1 MGENLKIDQAVPT
14 LTFEPFADQKAE
26 TPKIQPTEP
35 PKPPKPVYEEEALL
49 NEQEKKQVEA
59 FAAKIDLTDSTLV
72 LQYGAGAQK
81 KIADFSDKTLEN
93 VRSKDLGET
102 GKMLTDLVGE
112 LKQTGEPEEE
122 KGFFASLFKK
132 STGKIEAMK
141 ARYEK
146 AEGKVDEIVDILT
159 KHQVQL
165 IQDAAM
171 LDQMYQL
178 NQTYFKELSMYILA
192 GKKKIDMAKDT
203 ELEALRQKAVLSATQ
218 EDAQA
223 VSDYASMIERFEKKI
238 HDLELTRMVA
248 LQMAPQIRM
257 VQSNDTVMAEKI
269 QSTIVNTIP
278 LWKNQMVIAMGEN
291 HSSQAASAQKEVTD
305 MTNQLLLSNAQ
316 KLKQTTVDI
325 RRESERGIVDIETLK
340 QTNGI
345 LIDTMNEIIK
355 IQNEGRQQ
363 RKQAQE
369 QLAQMEQQM
378 REKLL
383 EVSK

>member
-1 MGENLKIDQAVPT
+1 MEEELKLDQAVPT
-14 LTFEPFADQKAE
+14 LTFEPFTE
-26 TPKIQPTEP
+26 TKKEAPAPQQEM
-35 PKPPKPVYEEEALL
+35 PKPEQIYEEEALL
-49 NEQEKKQVEA
+49 SEQEKKQVEA
-59 FAAKIDLTDSTLV
+59 FAEKIDLNNSTLV

-102 GKMLTDLVGE
+102 GTMLASLVSE

-122 KGFFASLFKK
+122 KGFLASFFKK
-132 STGKIEAMK
+132 STGKLEALK

-192 GKKKIDMAKDT
+192 GKKKVDKARQT
-203 ELEALRQKAVLSATQ
+203 ELETLRQKAIASGTQ

-223 VSDYASMIERFEKKI
+223 VSDYSSMIERFEKKV

-291 HSSQAASAQKEVTD
+291 HSAQAAKAQKEVTD

-325 RRESERGIVDIETLK
+325 RRESERGIVDIETLR

-345 LIDTMNEIIK
+345 LIDTMNEILK
-355 IQNEGRQQ
+355 IQQEGREQ
-363 RKQAQE
+363 RRQAQA

-378 REKLL
+378 KEKLL
-383 EVSK
+383 EISK

>member
-1 MGENLKIDQAVPT
+1 MTEKVVY
-14 LTFEPFADQKAE
+14 AE
-26 TPKIQPTEP
+26 HTE
-35 PKPPKPVYEEEALL
+35 
-49 NEQEKKQVEA
+49 
-59 FAAKIDLTDSTLV
+59 T
-72 LQYGAGAQK
+72 
-81 KIADFSDKTLEN
+81 
-93 VRSKDLGET
+93 
-102 GKMLTDLVGE
+102 
-112 LKQTGEPEEE
+112 
-122 KGFFASLFKK
+122 
-132 STGKIEAMK
+132 
-141 ARYEK
+141 
-146 AEGKVDEIVDILT
+146 
-159 KHQVQL
+159 
-165 IQDAAM
+165 AM

-192 GKKKIDMAKDT
+192 GKKKVDKARQT
-203 ELEALRQKAVLSATQ
+203 ELETLRQKAIASGTQ

-223 VSDYASMIERFEKKI
+223 VSDYSSMIERFEKKV

-291 HSSQAASAQKEVTD
+291 HSAQAAKAQKEVTD

-325 RRESERGIVDIETLK
+325 RRESERGIVDIETLR

-345 LIDTMNEIIK
+345 LIDTMNEILK
-355 IQNEGRQQ
+355 IQQEGREQ
-363 RKQAQE
+363 RRQAQA

-378 REKLL
+378 KEKLL
-383 EVSK
+383 EISK

>member
-1 MGENLKIDQAVPT
+1 MEEELKLDQAVPT
-14 LTFEPFADQKAE
+14 LTFEPFTE
-26 TPKIQPTEP
+26 TKKEA
-35 PKPPKPVYEEEALL
+35 PKPEPIYEEEALL
-49 NEQEKKQVEA
+49 SEQEKKQVEA
-59 FAAKIDLTDSTLV
+59 FAEKIDLNNSTLV

-102 GKMLTDLVGE
+102 GTMLASLVSE
-112 LKQTGEPEEE
+112 LKQTGEPGEE
-122 KGFFASLFKK
+122 KGFFASFFKK
-132 STGKIEAMK
+132 STGKLEALK

-192 GKKKIDMAKDT
+192 GKKKVDKARQT
-203 ELEALRQKAVLSATQ
+203 ELETLRQKAIASGTQ

-223 VSDYASMIERFEKKI
+223 VSDYSSMIERFEKKV

-291 HSSQAASAQKEVTD
+291 HSAQAAKAQKEVTD

-325 RRESERGIVDIETLK
+325 RRESERGIVDIETLR

-345 LIDTMNEIIK
+345 LIDTMNEILK
-355 IQNEGRQQ
+355 IQQEGREQ
-363 RKQAQE
+363 RRQAQA

-378 REKLL
+378 KEKLL
-383 EVSK
+383 EISK

>member
-1 MGENLKIDQAVPT
+1 MEEELKLDQAVPT
-14 LTFEPFADQKAE
+14 LTFEPFTE
-26 TPKIQPTEP
+26 TKKEE
-35 PKPPKPVYEEEALL
+35 PKPEPIYEEEALL
-49 NEQEKKQVEA
+49 SEQEKKQVEA
-59 FAAKIDLTDSTLV
+59 FAEKIDLNNSTLV

-102 GKMLTDLVGE
+102 GTMLASLVSE
-112 LKQTGEPEEE
+112 LKQTGGPEEE
-122 KGFFASLFKK
+122 KGFFASIFKK
-132 STGKIEAMK
+132 STGKLEALK

-192 GKKKIDMAKDT
+192 GKKKVDKARQT
-203 ELEALRQKAVLSATQ
+203 ELETLRQKAIASGTQ

-223 VSDYASMIERFEKKI
+223 VSDYSSMIERFEKKV

-291 HSSQAASAQKEVTD
+291 HSAQAAKAQKEVTD

-325 RRESERGIVDIETLK
+325 RRESERGIVDIETLR

-345 LIDTMNEIIK
+345 LIDTMNEILK
-355 IQNEGRQQ
+355 IQQEGREQ
-363 RKQAQE
+363 RRQAQA

-378 REKLL
+378 KEKLL
-383 EVSK
+383 EISN

>member
-1 MGENLKIDQAVPT
+1 MEEELKLDQAVPT
-14 LTFEPFADQKAE
+14 LTFEPFTE
-26 TPKIQPTEP
+26 TKKEAPAPQQEM
-35 PKPPKPVYEEEALL
+35 PKPEPIYEEEALL
-49 NEQEKKQVEA
+49 SEQEKKQVEA
-59 FAAKIDLTDSTLV
+59 FAEKIDLNNSTLV

-102 GKMLTDLVGE
+102 GTMLASLVSE

-122 KGFFASLFKK
+122 KGFFASFFEK
-132 STGKIEAMK
+132 STGKLEALK

-192 GKKKIDMAKDT
+192 GKKKVDKARQT
-203 ELEALRQKAVLSATQ
+203 ELETLRQKAIASGTQ

-223 VSDYASMIERFEKKI
+223 VSDYSSMIERFEKKV

-291 HSSQAASAQKEVTD
+291 HSAQAAKAQKEVTD

-325 RRESERGIVDIETLK
+325 RRESERGIVDIETLR

-345 LIDTMNEIIK
+345 LIDTMNEILK
-355 IQNEGRQQ
+355 IQQEGREQ
-363 RKQAQE
+363 RRQAQA

-378 REKLL
+378 KEKLL
-383 EVSK
+383 EISK

>member
-26 TPKIQPTEP
+26 KPKIQPTEP

>member
-1 MGENLKIDQAVPT
+1 MEEELKLDQAVPT
-14 LTFEPFADQKAE
+14 LTFEPFTE
-26 TPKIQPTEP
+26 TKKEAPAPQQEM
-35 PKPPKPVYEEEALL
+35 PKPEPIYEEEALL
-49 NEQEKKQVEA
+49 SEQEKKQVEA
-59 FAAKIDLTDSTLV
+59 FAEKIDLNNSTLV

-102 GKMLTDLVGE
+102 GTMLASLVSE

-122 KGFFASLFKK
+122 KGFLASFFKK
-132 STGKIEAMK
+132 STGKLEALK

-192 GKKKIDMAKDT
+192 GKKKVDKARQT
-203 ELEALRQKAVLSATQ
+203 ELETLRQKAIASGTQ

-223 VSDYASMIERFEKKI
+223 VSDYSSMIERFEKKV

-291 HSSQAASAQKEVTD
+291 HSAQAAKAQKEVTD

-325 RRESERGIVDIETLK
+325 RRESERGIVDIETLR

-345 LIDTMNEIIK
+345 LIDTMNEILK
-355 IQNEGRQQ
+355 IQQEGREQ
-363 RKQAQE
+363 RRQAQA

-378 REKLL
+378 KEKLL
-383 EVSK
+383 EISK

>member
-1 MGENLKIDQAVPT
+1 MEEELKLDQAVPT
-14 LTFEPFADQKAE
+14 LTFEPFTE
-26 TPKIQPTEP
+26 TKKEA
-35 PKPPKPVYEEEALL
+35 PKPEPIYEEEALL
-49 NEQEKKQVEA
+49 SEQEKKQVEA
-59 FAAKIDLTDSTLV
+59 FAEKIDLNNSTLV

-102 GKMLTDLVGE
+102 GTMLASLVSE
-112 LKQTGEPEEE
+112 LKQTGEQEEE
-122 KGFFASLFKK
+122 KGFFASFFKK
-132 STGKIEAMK
+132 STGKLEALK

-192 GKKKIDMAKDT
+192 GKKKVDKARQT
-203 ELEALRQKAVLSATQ
+203 ELETLRQKAIASGTQ

-223 VSDYASMIERFEKKI
+223 VSDYSSMIERFEKKV

-291 HSSQAASAQKEVTD
+291 HSAQAAKAQKEVTD

-325 RRESERGIVDIETLK
+325 RRESERGIVDIETLR

-345 LIDTMNEIIK
+345 LIDTMNEILK
-355 IQNEGRQQ
+355 IQQEGREQ
-363 RKQAQE
+363 RRQAQA

-378 REKLL
+378 KEKLL
-383 EVSK
+383 EISK

>member
-1 MGENLKIDQAVPT
+1 MEEELKLDQAVPT
-14 LTFEPFADQKAE
+14 LTFEPFTETKKEAPAPQQEMQK
-26 TPKIQPTEP
+26 PEP
-35 PKPPKPVYEEEALL
+35 IYEEEALL
-49 NEQEKKQVEA
+49 SEQEKKQVEA
-59 FAAKIDLTDSTLV
+59 FAEKIDLNNSTLV

-102 GKMLTDLVGE
+102 GTMLASLVSE

-122 KGFFASLFKK
+122 KGFLASFFKK
-132 STGKIEAMK
+132 STGKLEALK

-192 GKKKIDMAKDT
+192 GKKKVDKARQT
-203 ELEALRQKAVLSATQ
+203 ELEALRQKAIASGTQ

-223 VSDYASMIERFEKKI
+223 VSDYSSMIERFEKKV

-291 HSSQAASAQKEVTD
+291 HSAQAAKAQKEVTD

-325 RRESERGIVDIETLK
+325 RRESERGIVDIETLR

-345 LIDTMNEIIK
+345 LIDTMNEILK
-355 IQNEGRQQ
+355 IQQEGREQ
-363 RKQAQE
+363 RRQAQA

-378 REKLL
+378 KEKLL
-383 EVSK
+383 EISK

>member
-1 MGENLKIDQAVPT
+1 MEEELKLDQAVPT
-14 LTFEPFADQKAE
+14 LTFEPFTE
-26 TPKIQPTEP
+26 TKKEAPAPQQEM
-35 PKPPKPVYEEEALL
+35 PKPEPIYEEEALL
-49 NEQEKKQVEA
+49 SEQEKKQVEA
-59 FAAKIDLTDSTLV
+59 FAEKIDLNNSTLV

-102 GKMLTDLVGE
+102 GTMLASLVSE

-122 KGFFASLFKK
+122 KGFFASIFKK
-132 STGKIEAMK
+132 STGKLEALK

-192 GKKKIDMAKDT
+192 GKKKVDKARQT
-203 ELEALRQKAVLSATQ
+203 ELETLRQKAIASGTQ

-223 VSDYASMIERFEKKI
+223 VSDYSSMIERFEKKV

-291 HSSQAASAQKEVTD
+291 HSAQAAKAQKEVTD

-325 RRESERGIVDIETLK
+325 RKESERGIVDIETLR

-345 LIDTMNEIIK
+345 LIDTMNEILK
-355 IQNEGRQQ
+355 IQQEGREQ
-363 RKQAQE
+363 RRQAQA

-378 REKLL
+378 KEKLL
-383 EVSK
+383 EISK

>member
-1 MGENLKIDQAVPT
+1 MEEELKLNQAVPT
-14 LTFEPFADQKAE
+14 LTFEPFTE
-26 TPKIQPTEP
+26 TKKEAPAPQQEM
-35 PKPPKPVYEEEALL
+35 PKPEPIYEEEALL
-49 NEQEKKQVEA
+49 SEQEKKQVEA
-59 FAAKIDLTDSTLV
+59 FAEKIDLNNSTLV

-102 GKMLTDLVGE
+102 GTMLASLVSE

-122 KGFFASLFKK
+122 KGFLASLFKK
-132 STGKIEAMK
+132 STGKLEALK

-192 GKKKIDMAKDT
+192 GKKKVDKARQT
-203 ELEALRQKAVLSATQ
+203 ELETLRQKAIASGTQ

-223 VSDYASMIERFEKKI
+223 VSDYSSMIERFEKKV

-291 HSSQAASAQKEVTD
+291 HSAQAAKAQKEVTD

-325 RRESERGIVDIETLK
+325 RRESERGIVDIETLR

-345 LIDTMNEIIK
+345 LIDTMNEILK
-355 IQNEGRQQ
+355 IQQEGREQ
-363 RKQAQE
+363 RRQAQA

-378 REKLL
+378 KEKLL
-383 EVSK
+383 EISK

>member
-1 MGENLKIDQAVPT
+1 MEEELKLDQAVPT
-14 LTFEPFADQKAE
+14 LTFEPFTE
-26 TPKIQPTEP
+26 TKKEAPAPQQEM
-35 PKPPKPVYEEEALL
+35 PKPEPIYEEEALL
-49 NEQEKKQVEA
+49 SEQEKKQVEA
-59 FAAKIDLTDSTLV
+59 FAEKIDLNNSTLV

-102 GKMLTDLVGE
+102 GTMLASLVSE

-122 KGFFASLFKK
+122 KGFLASLFKK
-132 STGKIEAMK
+132 STGKLEALK

-192 GKKKIDMAKDT
+192 GKKKVDKARQT
-203 ELEALRQKAVLSATQ
+203 ELETLRQKAIASGTQ

-223 VSDYASMIERFEKKI
+223 VSDYSSMIERFEKKV

-291 HSSQAASAQKEVTD
+291 HSAQAAKAQKEVTD

-325 RRESERGIVDIETLK
+325 RRESERGIVDIETLR

-345 LIDTMNEIIK
+345 LIDTMNEILK
-355 IQNEGRQQ
+355 IQQEGREQ
-363 RKQAQE
+363 RRQAQA
-369 QLAQMEQQM
+369 QLAQMDQQM
-378 REKLL
+378 KEILL
-383 EVSK
+383 EISK

>member
-1 MGENLKIDQAVPT
+1 MEEELKLDQAVPT
-14 LTFEPFADQKAE
+14 LTFEPFTE
-26 TPKIQPTEP
+26 TKKEAPAPQQEM
-35 PKPPKPVYEEEALL
+35 PKPEPIYEEEALL
-49 NEQEKKQVEA
+49 SEQEKKQVEA
-59 FAAKIDLTDSTLV
+59 FAEKIDLNNSTLV

-102 GKMLTDLVGE
+102 GTMLASLVSE

-122 KGFFASLFKK
+122 KGFLASLFKK
-132 STGKIEAMK
+132 STGKLEALK

-192 GKKKIDMAKDT
+192 GKKKVDKARQT
-203 ELEALRQKAVLSATQ
+203 ELETLRQKAIASGTQ

-223 VSDYASMIERFEKKI
+223 VSDYSSMIERFEKKV

-278 LWKNQMVIAMGEN
+278 LWKNQIVIAMGEN
-291 HSSQAASAQKEVTD
+291 HSAQAAKAQKEVTD

-325 RRESERGIVDIETLK
+325 RRESERGIVDIETLR

-345 LIDTMNEIIK
+345 LIDTMNEILK
-355 IQNEGRQQ
+355 IQQEGREQ
-363 RKQAQE
+363 RRQAQA

-378 REKLL
+378 KEKLL
-383 EVSK
+383 EISK

>member
-1 MGENLKIDQAVPT
+1 MEEELKLDQAVPT
-14 LTFEPFADQKAE
+14 LTFEPFAE
-26 TPKIQPTEP
+26 TKKEAPAPQQEM
-35 PKPPKPVYEEEALL
+35 PKPEPIYEEEALL
-49 NEQEKKQVEA
+49 SEQEKKQVEA
-59 FAAKIDLTDSTLV
+59 FAEKIDLNNSTLV

-102 GKMLTDLVGE
+102 GTMLASLVSE

-122 KGFFASLFKK
+122 KGFFASIFKK
-132 STGKIEAMK
+132 STGKLEALK

-192 GKKKIDMAKDT
+192 GKKKVDKARQT
-203 ELEALRQKAVLSATQ
+203 ELETLRQKAIASGTQ

-223 VSDYASMIERFEKKI
+223 VSDYSSMIERFEKKV

-291 HSSQAASAQKEVTD
+291 HSAQAAKAQKEVTD

-325 RRESERGIVDIETLK
+325 RRESERGIVDIETLR

-345 LIDTMNEIIK
+345 LIDTMNEILK
-355 IQNEGRQQ
+355 IQQEGREQ
-363 RKQAQE
+363 RRQAQA

-378 REKLL
+378 KEKLL
-383 EVSK
+383 EISK

>member
-1 MGENLKIDQAVPT
+1 MEEELKLDQAVPT
-14 LTFEPFADQKAE
+14 LTFEPFTE
-26 TPKIQPTEP
+26 TKKEAPAPQQEM
-35 PKPPKPVYEEEALL
+35 PKPEPIYEEEALL
-49 NEQEKKQVEA
+49 SEQEKKQVEA
-59 FAAKIDLTDSTLV
+59 FAEKIDLNNSTLV
-72 LQYGAGAQK
+72 LQYDAGAQK

-102 GKMLTDLVGE
+102 GTMLASLVSE

-122 KGFFASLFKK
+122 KGFLASLFKK
-132 STGKIEAMK
+132 STGKLEALK

-192 GKKKIDMAKDT
+192 GKKKVDKARQT
-203 ELEALRQKAVLSATQ
+203 ELETLRQKAIASGTQ

-223 VSDYASMIERFEKKI
+223 VSDYSSMIERFEKKV

-291 HSSQAASAQKEVTD
+291 HSAQAAKAQKEVTD

-325 RRESERGIVDIETLK
+325 RRESERGIVDIETLR

-345 LIDTMNEIIK
+345 LIDTMNEILK
-355 IQNEGRQQ
+355 IQQEGREQ
-363 RKQAQE
+363 RRQAQA

-378 REKLL
+378 KEKLL
-383 EVSK
+383 EISK

>member
-1 MGENLKIDQAVPT
+1 MGEIKLDQAMPT
-14 LTFEPFADQKAE
+14 LTFEPFAGEKKSEPAVQPQAE
-26 TPKIQPTEP
+26 APK
-35 PKPPKPVYEEEALL
+35 PKPVYEEESLL

-59 FAAKIDLTDSTLV
+59 FAEKIDLTDSTLV

-102 GKMLTDLVGE
+102 GNMLTSLVSE
-112 LKQTGEPEEE
+112 LKQTEEPEEE

-132 STGKIEAMK
+132 STGKLDAMK

-192 GKKKIDMAKDT
+192 GKKKIDKAKST
-203 ELEALRQKAVLSATQ
+203 ELEELRQKAVLSATQ

-238 HDLELTRMVA
+238 HDLELTRMIA

-291 HSSQAASAQKEVTD
+291 HSSQAAKAQKEVTD

-325 RRESERGIVDIETLK
+325 RKESERGIVDIETLK

-355 IQNEGRQQ
+355 IQSEGREK
-363 RKQAQE
+363 RRQAQE

-383 EVSK
+383 EISR

>member
-1 MGENLKIDQAVPT
+1 MEEELKLDQAVPT
-14 LTFEPFADQKAE
+14 LTFEPFTE
-26 TPKIQPTEP
+26 TKKEA
-35 PKPPKPVYEEEALL
+35 PKPEPIYEEEALL
-49 NEQEKKQVEA
+49 SEQEKKQVEA
-59 FAAKIDLTDSTLV
+59 FAEKIDLNNSTLV

-93 VRSKDLGET
+93 VRSKDLGE
-102 GKMLTDLVGE
+102 
-112 LKQTGEPEEE
+112 PEEE
-122 KGFFASLFKK
+122 KGFFASFFKK
-132 STGKIEAMK
+132 STGKLEALK

-192 GKKKIDMAKDT
+192 GKKKVDKARQT
-203 ELEALRQKAVLSATQ
+203 ELETLRQKAIASGTQ

-223 VSDYASMIERFEKKI
+223 VSDYSSMIERFEKKV

-291 HSSQAASAQKEVTD
+291 HSAQAAKAQKEVTD

-325 RRESERGIVDIETLK
+325 RRESERGIVDIETLR

-345 LIDTMNEIIK
+345 LIDTMNEILK
-355 IQNEGRQQ
+355 IQQEGREQ
-363 RKQAQE
+363 RRQAQA

-378 REKLL
+378 KEKLL
-383 EVSK
+383 EISK

>member
-1 MGENLKIDQAVPT
+1 MEEELKLDQAVPT
-14 LTFEPFADQKAE
+14 LTFEPFTE
-26 TPKIQPTEP
+26 TKKEAPAPQQEM
-35 PKPPKPVYEEEALL
+35 PKPEPIYEEEALL
-49 NEQEKKQVEA
+49 SEQEKKQVEA
-59 FAAKIDLTDSTLV
+59 FAEKIDLNNSTLV

-102 GKMLTDLVGE
+102 GTMLASLVSE

-122 KGFFASLFKK
+122 KGFLASFFKK
-132 STGKIEAMK
+132 STGKLEALK

-192 GKKKIDMAKDT
+192 GKKKVDKARQT
-203 ELEALRQKAVLSATQ
+203 ELETLRQKAIASGTQ

-223 VSDYASMIERFEKKI
+223 VSDYSSMIERFEKKV

-291 HSSQAASAQKEVTD
+291 HSAQAAKAQKEVTD

-325 RRESERGIVDIETLK
+325 RRESERGIVDIETLR

-345 LIDTMNEIIK
+345 LIDTMNEILK
-355 IQNEGRQQ
+355 IQQEGRKQ
-363 RKQAQE
+363 RRQAQA

-378 REKLL
+378 KEKLL
-383 EVSK
+383 EISK

>member
-1 MGENLKIDQAVPT
+1 MEEELKLDQAVPT
-14 LTFEPFADQKAE
+14 LTFEPFTE
-26 TPKIQPTEP
+26 TKKEE
-35 PKPPKPVYEEEALL
+35 PKPEPIYEEEALL
-49 NEQEKKQVEA
+49 SEQEKKQVEA
-59 FAAKIDLTDSTLV
+59 FAEKIDLNNSTLV

-102 GKMLTDLVGE
+102 GTMLASLVSE

-122 KGFFASLFKK
+122 KGFFASIFKK
-132 STGKIEAMK
+132 STGKLEALK

-192 GKKKIDMAKDT
+192 GKKKVDKARQT
-203 ELEALRQKAVLSATQ
+203 ELETLRQKAIASGTQ

-223 VSDYASMIERFEKKI
+223 VSDYSSMIERFEKKV

-291 HSSQAASAQKEVTD
+291 HSAQAAQPQKELTD

-325 RRESERGIVDIETLK
+325 RRESERGIVDIETLR

-345 LIDTMNEIIK
+345 LIDTMNEILK
-355 IQNEGRQQ
+355 IQQEGREQ
-363 RKQAQE
+363 RRQAQA

-378 REKLL
+378 KEKLL
-383 EVSK
+383 EISK

>member
-1 MGENLKIDQAVPT
+1 MEEELKLDQAVPT
-14 LTFEPFADQKAE
+14 LTFEPFTE
-26 TPKIQPTEP
+26 TKKEAPAPQQEM
-35 PKPPKPVYEEEALL
+35 PKPEPIYEEEALL
-49 NEQEKKQVEA
+49 SEQEKKQVEA
-59 FAAKIDLTDSTLV
+59 FAEKIDLNNSTLV

-102 GKMLTDLVGE
+102 GTMLASLVSE

-122 KGFFASLFKK
+122 EGFFASFFKK
-132 STGKIEAMK
+132 STGKLEALK

-192 GKKKIDMAKDT
+192 GKKKVDKARQT
-203 ELEALRQKAVLSATQ
+203 ELETLRQKAIASGTQ

-223 VSDYASMIERFEKKI
+223 VSDYSSMIERFEKKV

-291 HSSQAASAQKEVTD
+291 HSAQAAKAQKEVTD

-325 RRESERGIVDIETLK
+325 RRESERGIVDIETLR

-345 LIDTMNEIIK
+345 LIDTMNEILK
-355 IQNEGRQQ
+355 IQQEGREQ
-363 RKQAQE
+363 RRQAQA

-378 REKLL
+378 KEKLL
-383 EVSK
+383 EISK

>member
-1 MGENLKIDQAVPT
+1 MEEELKLDQAVPT
-14 LTFEPFADQKAE
+14 LTFEPF
-26 TPKIQPTEP
+26 TEIKKEAP
-35 PKPPKPVYEEEALL
+35 VPQQEMPKPEPIYEEEALL
-49 NEQEKKQVEA
+49 SEQEKKQVEA
-59 FAAKIDLTDSTLV
+59 FAEKIDLNNSTLV

-102 GKMLTDLVGE
+102 GTMLASLVSE

-122 KGFFASLFKK
+122 KGFLASLFKK
-132 STGKIEAMK
+132 STGKLEALK

-192 GKKKIDMAKDT
+192 GKKKVDKARQT
-203 ELEALRQKAVLSATQ
+203 ELETLRQKAIASGTQ

-223 VSDYASMIERFEKKI
+223 VSDYSSMIERFEKKV

-291 HSSQAASAQKEVTD
+291 HSAQAAKAQKEVTD

-325 RRESERGIVDIETLK
+325 RRESERGIVDIETLR

-345 LIDTMNEIIK
+345 LIDTMNEILK
-355 IQNEGRQQ
+355 IQQEGREQ
-363 RKQAQE
+363 RRQAQA

-378 REKLL
+378 KEKLL
-383 EVSK
+383 EISK

>member
-1 MGENLKIDQAVPT
+1 MEEELKLDQAVPT
-14 LTFEPFADQKAE
+14 LTFEPFTE
-26 TPKIQPTEP
+26 TKKEAPAPQQEM
-35 PKPPKPVYEEEALL
+35 PKPEPIYEEEALL
-49 NEQEKKQVEA
+49 SEQEKKQVEA
-59 FAAKIDLTDSTLV
+59 FAEKIDLNNSTLV
-72 LQYGAGAQK
+72 LKYGAGAQK

-93 VRSKDLGET
+93 VRSKYLGET
-102 GKMLTDLVGE
+102 GTMLASLVSE

-122 KGFFASLFKK
+122 KGFLASLFKK
-132 STGKIEAMK
+132 STGKLEALK

-192 GKKKIDMAKDT
+192 GKKKVDKARQT
-203 ELEALRQKAVLSATQ
+203 ELETLRQKAIASGTQ

-223 VSDYASMIERFEKKI
+223 VSDYSSMIERFEKKV

-291 HSSQAASAQKEVTD
+291 HSAQAAKAQKEVTD

-325 RRESERGIVDIETLK
+325 RRESERGIVDIETLR

-345 LIDTMNEIIK
+345 LIDTMNEILK
-355 IQNEGRQQ
+355 IQQEGREQ
-363 RKQAQE
+363 RRQAQA

-378 REKLL
+378 KEKLL
-383 EVSK
+383 EISK

>member
-1 MGENLKIDQAVPT
+1 MEEELKLDQAVPT
-14 LTFEPFADQKAE
+14 LTFEPFTE
-26 TPKIQPTEP
+26 TKKEAPAPQQEM
-35 PKPPKPVYEEEALL
+35 PKPEPIYEEEALL
-49 NEQEKKQVEA
+49 SEQEKKQVEA
-59 FAAKIDLTDSTLV
+59 FAEKIDLNNSTLV

-102 GKMLTDLVGE
+102 GTMLASLVSE

-122 KGFFASLFKK
+122 KGFLASFFKK
-132 STGKIEAMK
+132 STGKLEALK

-192 GKKKIDMAKDT
+192 GKKKVDKARQT
-203 ELEALRQKAVLSATQ
+203 ELETLRQKAIASGTQ

-223 VSDYASMIERFEKKI
+223 VSDYSSMIERFEKKV

-291 HSSQAASAQKEVTD
+291 HSAQAAKAQKEVTD

-325 RRESERGIVDIETLK
+325 RRESERGIVDIETLR

-345 LIDTMNEIIK
+345 LIDTMNEILK
-355 IQNEGRQQ
+355 IQQEGREQ
-363 RKQAQE
+363 RRQAQA
-369 QLAQMEQQM
+369 QPAQMEQQM
-378 REKLL
+378 KEKLL
-383 EVSK
+383 EISK

>member
-1 MGENLKIDQAVPT
+1 MEEELKLDQAVPT
-14 LTFEPFADQKAE
+14 LTFEPFTE
-26 TPKIQPTEP
+26 TKKEA
-35 PKPPKPVYEEEALL
+35 PKPEPIYEEEALL
-49 NEQEKKQVEA
+49 SEQEKKQVEA
-59 FAAKIDLTDSTLV
+59 FAEKIDLNNSTLV

-102 GKMLTDLVGE
+102 GTMLASLVSE

-122 KGFFASLFKK
+122 KGFCASIFKK
-132 STGKIEAMK
+132 STGKLEALK

-192 GKKKIDMAKDT
+192 GKKKVDKARQT
-203 ELEALRQKAVLSATQ
+203 ELETLRQKAIASGTQ

-223 VSDYASMIERFEKKI
+223 VSDYSSMIERFEKKV

-291 HSSQAASAQKEVTD
+291 HSAQAAKAQKEVTD

-325 RRESERGIVDIETLK
+325 RRESERGIVDIETLR

-345 LIDTMNEIIK
+345 LIDTMNEILK
-355 IQNEGRQQ
+355 IQQEGREQ
-363 RKQAQE
+363 RRQAQA

-378 REKLL
+378 KEKLL
-383 EVSK
+383 EISK

>member
-1 MGENLKIDQAVPT
+1 
-14 LTFEPFADQKAE
+14 
-26 TPKIQPTEP
+26 
-35 PKPPKPVYEEEALL
+35 
-49 NEQEKKQVEA
+49 
-59 FAAKIDLTDSTLV
+59 
-72 LQYGAGAQK
+72 
-81 KIADFSDKTLEN
+81 
-93 VRSKDLGET
+93 
-102 GKMLTDLVGE
+102 
-112 LKQTGEPEEE
+112 
-122 KGFFASLFKK
+122 
-132 STGKIEAMK
+132 
-141 ARYEK
+141 
-146 AEGKVDEIVDILT
+146 
-159 KHQVQL
+159 
-165 IQDAAM
+165 M

-192 GKKKIDMAKDT
+192 GKKKVDKARQT
-203 ELEALRQKAVLSATQ
+203 ELETLRQKAIASGTQ

-223 VSDYASMIERFEKKI
+223 VSDYSSMIERFEKKV

-291 HSSQAASAQKEVTD
+291 HSAQAAKAQKEVTD

-325 RRESERGIVDIETLK
+325 RRESERGIVDIETLR

-345 LIDTMNEIIK
+345 LIDTMNEILK
-355 IQNEGRQQ
+355 IQQEGREQ
-363 RKQAQE
+363 RRQAQA

-378 REKLL
+378 KEKTARDQ
-383 EVSK
+383 

>member
-1 MGENLKIDQAVPT
+1 MEEELKLDQAVPT
-14 LTFEPFADQKAE
+14 LTFEPFTE
-26 TPKIQPTEP
+26 TKKEAPAPQQEM
-35 PKPPKPVYEEEALL
+35 PKPEPIYEEEALL
-49 NEQEKKQVEA
+49 SEQEKKQVEA
-59 FAAKIDLTDSTLV
+59 FAEKIDLNNSTLV

-102 GKMLTDLVGE
+102 GTMLASLVSE

-122 KGFFASLFKK
+122 KGFLASLFKK
-132 STGKIEAMK
+132 STGKLEALK

-192 GKKKIDMAKDT
+192 GKKKVDKARQT
-203 ELEALRQKAVLSATQ
+203 ELETLRQKAIASGTQ
-218 EDAQA
+218 DDAQA
-223 VSDYASMIERFEKKI
+223 VSDYSSMIERFEKKV

-291 HSSQAASAQKEVTD
+291 HSAQAAKAQKEVTD

-325 RRESERGIVDIETLK
+325 RRESERGIVDIETLR

-345 LIDTMNEIIK
+345 LIDTMNEILK
-355 IQNEGRQQ
+355 IQQEGREQ
-363 RKQAQE
+363 RRQAQA

-378 REKLL
+378 KEKLL
-383 EVSK
+383 EISK